1 MAKTSQNSIFKIRYS
16 LIFDLVHHCMSMPN
30 VSKVVLDLDMIQKH
44 IFLDPDPVSKLH
56 RCHKIFQSFFRNSR
70 NKSQNH
76 SFPNPNTV
84 SKIHFNMSIFFYLIG
99 GSDGLE
105 DVNTTDIIDLDDEN
119 SICHK
124 TYYPI
129 RAQKIEAGLLNI
141 SGVMTSLFCGGDP
154 SYINCFTYFN
164 GFHQFTS
171 LTHEAN
177 FAASVVMNNAEFL
190 WITGGYNSSVTF
202 QSKTQLVFSNGSILA
217 GPEMPKKLANHCI
230 VALSG
235 TTALIIGGRDE
246 EHNYSNKTFLY
257 DFESKEWSNGSELAI
272 ERYRHAC
279 AVCKNDVNN
288 ELMIFVIGGYN
299 KRDGDLDSVEMAL
312 IKQEDILTLNW
323 EWVSGNFNF
332 LSKNSQFRLFA
343 RKLIILQATNFHK
356 K

>member
-1 MAKTSQNSIFKIRYS
+1 
-16 LIFDLVHHCMSMPN
+16 
-30 VSKVVLDLDMIQKH
+30 
-44 IFLDPDPVSKLH
+44 
-56 RCHKIFQSFFRNSR
+56 
-70 NKSQNH
+70 
-76 SFPNPNTV
+76 
-84 SKIHFNMSIFFYLIG
+84 MSIFFYLIG

-141 SGVMTSLFCGGDP
+141 SGVMTLLFCGGDP

-257 DFESKEWSNGSELAI
+257 DFESKKWSNGSELAI

-279 AVCKNDVNN
+279 AVCKNYANN
-288 ELMIFVIGGYN
+288 ELMVFVIGGHN
-299 KRDGDLDSVEMAL
+299 NRDGDLDSVEMAL
-312 IKQEDILTLNW
+312 IKQEDISTLNW

-332 LSKNSQFRLFA
+332 FLSNH
-343 RKLIILQATNFHK
+343 NFDYSHEN
-356 K
+356 